1 MRNTLLS
8 KIVDNYRVQF
18 NLYNQMLDLSVKQV
32 NLLKENLENIDNL
45 HSLLSARKTLMDDI
59 INLNRENK
67 SLQKQ
72 LISELGINE
81 FVINKLEGLV
91 DQQILKELD
100 KIITDIS
107 SVLNKI
113 NENDKLNEALIKQ
126 GFKKKPDIFRK
137 TSPANASKAY
147 KKAMQKEE

>member
-59 INLNRENK
+59 INLNER
-67 SLQKQ
+67 
-72 LISELGINE
+72 INLCR
-81 FVINKLEGLV
+81 N
-91 DQQILKELD
+91 
-100 KIITDIS
+100 S
-107 SVLNKI
+107 
-113 NENDKLNEALIKQ
+113 
-126 GFKKKPDIFRK
+126 
-137 TSPANASKAY
+137 
-147 KKAMQKEE
+147 